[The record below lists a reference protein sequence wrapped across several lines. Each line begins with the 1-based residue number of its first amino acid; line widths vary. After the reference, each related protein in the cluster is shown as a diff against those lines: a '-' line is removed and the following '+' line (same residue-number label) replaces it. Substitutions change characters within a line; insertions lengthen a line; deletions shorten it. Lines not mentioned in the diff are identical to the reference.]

1 MQKSI
6 PITLLTGY
14 LGSGKTTL
22 LNHILNNQEGYKIA
36 VIVND
41 IGEVNIDASLIEKG
55 GIVSGKDD
63 SLVPLQNGCICCTLK
78 TDLLNQLQDII
89 ETKKFDYI
97 IIEASGICE
106 PIPIAQTI
114 CALEDA
120 YTEYKMPKLCYLD
133 SIVSVVDAKRLSDE
147 FNKGGDLLNDK
158 IDEEDIENLVIQQ
171 IEFCDTIILNKVDEV
186 SPEDLASVKDVIKAL
201 QPNAEI
207 IETNYA
213 KVDLSK
219 ILETHNFDF
228 EKAATSSG
236 WYAELDKSED
246 ELNEDDF
253 ENEEEVEEKHHHHD
267 EDEDDEDEE
276 DEEDNEEYE
285 HKHHHDHDKEDK
297 HHQHHHD
304 DDEDDEDEEEH
315 KHEHHHHHHHHHDH
329 SEGEVEEY
337 GINTFVYYRREPM
350 NRKKFYEYIS
360 KPWPKKI
367 IRAKGITYFD
377 DEKDMS
383 YMFEQ
388 AGTLKNVTEAGLW
401 LAAES
406 PDFQVEVLA
415 ANPDIAEDWDPFYKD
430 RMVKIVF
437 IGKGISKKEISKE
450 LDEL

>member
-1 MQKSI
+1 MEKCI

-41 IGEVNIDASLIEKG
+41 IGEVNIDASLIEKD

-78 TDLLNQLQDII
+78 TDLLEQIQDII
-89 ETKKFDYI
+89 AAKKFDYI

-120 YTEYKMPKLCYLD
+120 YADYNMPKQCYLD
-133 SIVSVVDAKRLSDE
+133 SIISVVDAKRLSDE
-147 FNKGGDLLNDK
+147 FNQGGDLLNDHL
-158 IDEEDIENLVIQQ
+158 DEEDIENLVIQQ
-171 IEFCDTIILNKVDEV
+171 IEFCDTIILNKIDEI
-186 SPEDLASVKDVIKAL
+186 SKEELSSVKDVIKAL
-201 QPNAEI
+201 QPHAEI

-219 ILETHNFDF
+219 ILATKKFDF
-228 EKAATSSG
+228 ESAATSSG
-236 WYAELDKSED
+236 WYAELDNVD
-246 ELNEDDF
+246 
-253 ENEEEVEEKHHHHD
+253 NEEEHHH
-267 EDEDDEDEE
+267 E
-276 DEEDNEEYE
+276 
-285 HKHHHDHDKEDK
+285 
-297 HHQHHHD
+297 
-304 DDEDDEDEEEH
+304 
-315 KHEHHHHHHHHHDH
+315 EHHHHHE
-329 SEGEVEEY
+329 EGEVEEY
-337 GINTFVYYRREPM
+337 GITTFVYYRREPM
-350 NRKKFYEYIS
+350 DRQKFYEYIG

-367 IRAKGITYFD
+367 IRAKGITYFKD
-377 DEKDMS
+377 DKDMS

-388 AGTLKNVTEAGLW
+388 AGTLKDLTEAGLW

-406 PDFQVEVLA
+406 PKFQEEVLE
-415 ANPDIAEDWDPFYKD
+415 ANPDIKKDWDPFYKD

-437 IGKGISKKEISKE
+437 IGKGISKEEITKE
-450 LDEL
+450 LDEI

>member
-1 MQKSI
+1 MEKCI

-41 IGEVNIDASLIEKG
+41 IGEVNIDASLIAKD
-55 GIVSGKDD
+55 GIVSSKDD

-78 TDLLNQLQDII
+78 TDLLEQIQDII
-89 ETKKFDYI
+89 ATKKFDYI
-97 IIEASGICE
+97 LIEASGICE

-120 YTEYKMPKLCYLD
+120 YAEYNMPKQCYLD
-133 SIVSVVDAKRLSDE
+133 SIISVVDAKRLSDE
-147 FNKGGDLLNDK
+147 FNKGGDLLNDH

-186 SPEDLASVKDVIKAL
+186 SKEELASVKDVLKAL

-207 IETNYA
+207 IETNYG
-213 KVDLSK
+213 KVEMNK
-219 ILETHNFDF
+219 ILETKKFDF
-228 EKAATSSG
+228 EKAATSAG
-236 WYAELDKSED
+236 WYAELDKVEEPH
-246 ELNEDDF
+246 ELEDD
-253 ENEEEVEEKHHHHD
+253 
-267 EDEDDEDEE
+267 
-276 DEEDNEEYE
+276 
-285 HKHHHDHDKEDK
+285 
-297 HHQHHHD
+297 
-304 DDEDDEDEEEH
+304 DEEEH
-315 KHEHHHHHHHHHDH
+315 EEHEHHHHHHHHD
-329 SEGEVEEY
+329 EGEVEEY
-337 GINTFVYYRREPM
+337 GITTFVYYRREPM
-350 NRKKFYEYIS
+350 DRKKFFEYIS

-367 IRAKGITYFD
+367 IRAKGITYFK

-388 AGTLKNVTEAGLW
+388 AGTLKDITEAGPW

-406 PDFQVEVLA
+406 PKLQEEVLA
-415 ANPDIAEDWDPFYKD
+415 ANPDIQKDWDPFYKD

-437 IGKGISKKEISKE
+437 IGKGISKEEITKE
-450 LDEL
+450 LDEI

>member
-1 MQKSI
+1 MEKCI

-78 TDLLNQLQDII
+78 TDLLEQIQDII
-89 ETKKFDYI
+89 AAKKFDYI

-120 YTEYKMPKLCYLD
+120 YADYNMPKQCYLD
-133 SIVSVVDAKRLSDE
+133 SIISVVDAKRLSDE
-147 FNKGGDLLNDK
+147 FNQGGDLLNDHL
-158 IDEEDIENLVIQQ
+158 DEEDIENLVIQQ
-171 IEFCDTIILNKVDEV
+171 IEFCDTIILNKIDEV
-186 SPEDLASVKDVIKAL
+186 SKEELSSVKDVIKAL
-201 QPNAEI
+201 QPHAEI

-219 ILETHNFDF
+219 ILATKKFDF
-228 EKAATSSG
+228 ESAATSSG
-236 WYAELDKSED
+236 WYAELDNVD
-246 ELNEDDF
+246 
-253 ENEEEVEEKHHHHD
+253 NEEEHHH
-267 EDEDDEDEE
+267 E
-276 DEEDNEEYE
+276 
-285 HKHHHDHDKEDK
+285 
-297 HHQHHHD
+297 
-304 DDEDDEDEEEH
+304 
-315 KHEHHHHHHHHHDH
+315 EHHHHHE
-329 SEGEVEEY
+329 EGEVEEY
-337 GINTFVYYRREPM
+337 GITTFVYYRREPM
-350 NRKKFYEYIS
+350 DRQKFYEYIG

-367 IRAKGITYFD
+367 IRAKGITYFKD
-377 DEKDMS
+377 DKDMS

-388 AGTLKNVTEAGLW
+388 AGTLKDLTEAGLW

-406 PDFQVEVLA
+406 PKFQEEVLE
-415 ANPDIAEDWDPFYKD
+415 ANPDIKKDWDPFYKD

-437 IGKGISKKEISKE
+437 IGKGISKEEITKE
-450 LDEL
+450 LDEI

>member
-41 IGEVNIDASLIEKG
+41 IGEVNIDANLIEKG

-63 SLVPLQNGCICCTLK
+63 SLVALQNGCICCTLNA
-78 TDLLNQLQDII
+78 DLLKQIQDII

-120 YTEYKMPKLCYLD
+120 YDEYKMPKLCYLD
-133 SIVSVVDAKRLSDE
+133 SIVSVVDAKRMSDE
-147 FNKGGDLLNDK
+147 FNAGGDLLNDH

-186 SPEDLASVKDVIKAL
+186 SKKDLASLKDVIKAL
-201 QPNAEI
+201 QPTADI
-207 IETNYA
+207 IETNYS
-213 KVDLSK
+213 KVDLK
-219 ILETHNFDF
+219 EILATKKFSF

-236 WYAELDKSED
+236 WYNELDKVDNE
-246 ELNEDDF
+246 EDDHH
-253 ENEEEVEEKHHHHD
+253 NDEEHHEHEHHHD
-267 EDEDDEDEE
+267 H
-276 DEEDNEEYE
+276 E
-285 HKHHHDHDKEDK
+285 HHHEHHHDHD
-297 HHQHHHD
+297 
-304 DDEDDEDEEEH
+304 
-315 KHEHHHHHHHHHDH
+315 HDH
-329 SEGEVEEY
+329 GEVEEY

-350 NRKKFYEYIS
+350 NRKKFYDYAG
-360 KPWPKKI
+360 KAWPKKI
-367 IRAKGITYFD
+367 IRVKGITYFD
-377 DEKDMS
+377 DDKDMS

-388 AGTLKNVTEAGLW
+388 AGTLKNIGEAGLW

-406 PDFQVEVLA
+406 PKLQKEVLA
-415 ANPDIAEDWDPFYKD
+415 ANPDLQKDWDPFYGD
-430 RMVKIVF
+430 RMVKLVF
-437 IGKGISKKEISKE
+437 IGKGISKEEISKE
-450 LDEL
+450 LDQI

>member
-1 MQKSI
+1 MEKCI

-41 IGEVNIDASLIEKG
+41 IGEVNIDASLIEKD

-78 TDLLNQLQDII
+78 TDLLEQIQDII
-89 ETKKFDYI
+89 AAKKFDYI

-120 YTEYKMPKLCYLD
+120 YADYNMPKQCYLD
-133 SIVSVVDAKRLSDE
+133 SIISVVDAKRLSDE
-147 FNKGGDLLNDK
+147 FNQGGDLLNDHL
-158 IDEEDIENLVIQQ
+158 DEEDIENLVIQQ
-171 IEFCDTIILNKVDEV
+171 IEFCDTIILNKIDEV
-186 SPEDLASVKDVIKAL
+186 SKEELSSVKDVIKAL
-201 QPNAEI
+201 QPHAEI

-219 ILETHNFDF
+219 ILATKKFDF
-228 EKAATSSG
+228 ESAATSSG
-236 WYAELDKSED
+236 WYAELDNVD
-246 ELNEDDF
+246 
-253 ENEEEVEEKHHHHD
+253 NEEEHHH
-267 EDEDDEDEE
+267 E
-276 DEEDNEEYE
+276 
-285 HKHHHDHDKEDK
+285 
-297 HHQHHHD
+297 
-304 DDEDDEDEEEH
+304 
-315 KHEHHHHHHHHHDH
+315 EHHHHHE
-329 SEGEVEEY
+329 EGEVEEY
-337 GINTFVYYRREPM
+337 GITTFVYYRREPM
-350 NRKKFYEYIS
+350 DRQKFYEYIG

-367 IRAKGITYFD
+367 IRAKGITYFKD
-377 DEKDMS
+377 DKDMS

-388 AGTLKNVTEAGLW
+388 AGTLKDLTEAGLW

-406 PDFQVEVLA
+406 PKFQDEVLE
-415 ANPDIAEDWDPFYKD
+415 ANPDIKKDWDPFYKD

-437 IGKGISKKEISKE
+437 IGKGISKEEITKE
-450 LDEL
+450 LDEI

>member
-1 MQKSI
+1 MEKCI

-41 IGEVNIDASLIEKG
+41 IGEVNIDASLIEKD
-55 GIVSGKDD
+55 GIVSGKED

-78 TDLLNQLQDII
+78 TDLLEQIQDII
-89 ETKKFDYI
+89 AAKKFDYI

-120 YTEYKMPKLCYLD
+120 YADYNMPKQCYLD
-133 SIVSVVDAKRLSDE
+133 SIISVVDAKRLSDE
-147 FNKGGDLLNDK
+147 FNQGGDLLNDHL
-158 IDEEDIENLVIQQ
+158 DEEDIENLVIQQ
-171 IEFCDTIILNKVDEV
+171 IEFCDTIILNKIDEV
-186 SPEDLASVKDVIKAL
+186 SKEELSSVKDVIKAL
-201 QPNAEI
+201 QPHAEI

-219 ILETHNFDF
+219 ILATKKFDF

-236 WYAELDKSED
+236 WYNELDK
-246 ELNEDDF
+246 
-253 ENEEEVEEKHHHHD
+253 V
-267 EDEDDEDEE
+267 
-276 DEEDNEEYE
+276 DNEE
-285 HKHHHDHDKEDK
+285 H
-297 HHQHHHD
+297 
-304 DDEDDEDEEEH
+304 EEH
-315 KHEHHHHHHHHHDH
+315 GHHHHHHHHEED
-329 SEGEVEEY
+329 EVEEY
-337 GINTFVYYRREPM
+337 GITTFVYYRREPM
-350 NRKKFYEYIS
+350 DRKKFYEYIS

-367 IRAKGITYFD
+367 IRAKGITYFND
-377 DEKDMS
+377 DKDMS

-388 AGTLKNVTEAGLW
+388 AGSLKDLTEAGLW

-406 PDFQVEVLA
+406 PKFQEEVLE
-415 ANPDIAEDWDPFYKD
+415 ANPDIKKDWDPFYKD

-437 IGKGISKKEISKE
+437 IGKGISKEEITKE
-450 LDEL
+450 LDEI

>member
-1 MQKSI
+1 MEKCI

-41 IGEVNIDASLIEKG
+41 IGEVNIDASLIEKD

-78 TDLLNQLQDII
+78 TDLLEQIQDII
-89 ETKKFDYI
+89 AAKKFDYI

-120 YTEYKMPKLCYLD
+120 YADYNMPKQCYLD
-133 SIVSVVDAKRLSDE
+133 SIISVVDAKRLSDE
-147 FNKGGDLLNDK
+147 FNQGGDLLNDHL
-158 IDEEDIENLVIQQ
+158 DEEDIENLVIQQ
-171 IEFCDTIILNKVDEV
+171 IEFCDTIILNKIDEV
-186 SPEDLASVKDVIKAL
+186 SKEELSSVKDVIKAL

-219 ILETHNFDF
+219 ILATKKFDF

-236 WYAELDKSED
+236 WYNELDK
-246 ELNEDDF
+246 
-253 ENEEEVEEKHHHHD
+253 V
-267 EDEDDEDEE
+267 
-276 DEEDNEEYE
+276 DNEE
-285 HKHHHDHDKEDK
+285 H
-297 HHQHHHD
+297 
-304 DDEDDEDEEEH
+304 EEH
-315 KHEHHHHHHHHHDH
+315 DHHHHHHHD
-329 SEGEVEEY
+329 EGEVEEY

-350 NRKKFYEYIS
+350 DRKKFYEYIS

-367 IRAKGITYFD
+367 IRAKGITYFND
-377 DEKDMS
+377 DKDMS

-388 AGTLKNVTEAGLW
+388 AGTLKDLTEAGLW

-406 PDFQVEVLA
+406 PKFQEEVLE
-415 ANPDIAEDWDPFYKD
+415 ANPDIKKDWDPFYKD

-437 IGKGISKKEISKE
+437 IGKGISKEEITKE
-450 LDEL
+450 LDEI

>member
-1 MQKSI
+1 MEKCI

-41 IGEVNIDASLIEKG
+41 IGEVNIDASLIEKD

-78 TDLLNQLQDII
+78 TDLLEQIQDII
-89 ETKKFDYI
+89 AAKKFDYI

-120 YTEYKMPKLCYLD
+120 YADYNMPKQCYLD
-133 SIVSVVDAKRLSDE
+133 SIISVVDAKRLSDE
-147 FNKGGDLLNDK
+147 FNQGGDLLNDHL
-158 IDEEDIENLVIQQ
+158 DEEDIENLVIQQ
-171 IEFCDTIILNKVDEV
+171 IEFCDTIILNKIDEV
-186 SPEDLASVKDVIKAL
+186 SKEELSSVKDVIKAL
-201 QPNAEI
+201 QPHAEI

-219 ILETHNFDF
+219 ILATKKFDF
-228 EKAATSSG
+228 ESAATSSG
-236 WYAELDKSED
+236 WYAELDK
-246 ELNEDDF
+246 
-253 ENEEEVEEKHHHHD
+253 V
-267 EDEDDEDEE
+267 
-276 DEEDNEEYE
+276 DNEE
-285 HKHHHDHDKEDK
+285 H
-297 HHQHHHD
+297 
-304 DDEDDEDEEEH
+304 EEH
-315 KHEHHHHHHHHHDH
+315 DHHHHHHHD
-329 SEGEVEEY
+329 EGEVEEY

-350 NRKKFYEYIS
+350 DRKKFYEYIS

-367 IRAKGITYFD
+367 IRAKGITYFND
-377 DEKDMS
+377 DKDMS

-388 AGTLKNVTEAGLW
+388 AGSLKDLTEAGLW

-406 PDFQVEVLA
+406 PKFQEEVLA
-415 ANPDIAEDWDPFYKD
+415 ANPDIKKDWDPFYKD

-437 IGKGISKKEISKE
+437 IGKGISKEEITKE
-450 LDEL
+450 LDQI